1 MEKIDLNYQLYI
13 NREEFFIHQPY
24 SNELDFYTAVKQGN
38 IAFIEYIKKKYPPT
52 DDDGKGRLSKDPVR
66 NERYHFI
73 VNVSII
79 TRNCIDGGLTQ
90 EEAYT
95 LSDLFIQKADALTT
109 IAELRKL
116 NDDMVYHFTNLMK
129 KLHTR
134 KITSLPVSRCIHFI
148 YDNLHTKM
156 TIESLSNHLNLNSS
170 YLATLFKKETGYT
183 VHSFIQNKRLETA
196 ETMLKC
202 TDYSYAYIAHTLCFS
217 SQSHFI
223 RLFRKRNHM
232 TPKEYRNQFGA

>member
-1 MEKIDLNYQLYI
+1 MKKIDLNYQLYM
-13 NREEFFIHQPY
+13 NKEEVFIHQPY
-24 SNELDFYTAVKQGN
+24 SNELDFYTAVKLGD
-38 IAFIEYIKKKYPPT
+38 IEFIEELKRKYPPT
-52 DDDGKGRLSKDPVR
+52 DEDGKGTLSKDPIR

-79 TRNCIDGGLTQ
+79 TRNCIDGGLSQ

-95 LSDLFIQKADALTT
+95 LSDLFIQKADVLQTVDQ
-109 IAELRKL
+109 LRKL
-116 NDDMVYHFTNLMK
+116 NDDMVYHFANLMR
-129 KLHTR
+129 KLHTK
-134 KITSLPVSRCIHFI
+134 KITSLPISRCIHFI

-156 TIESLSNHLNLNSS
+156 TLESLSQELGLNSS

-183 VHSFIQNKRLETA
+183 IHDFIQTKRLETA

-202 TDYSYAYIAHTLCFS
+202 TDYSYSYIAHALCFS

-223 RLFRKRNHM
+223 RLFRKRNKI
-232 TPKEYRNQFGA
+232 TPKEYRNQFGI